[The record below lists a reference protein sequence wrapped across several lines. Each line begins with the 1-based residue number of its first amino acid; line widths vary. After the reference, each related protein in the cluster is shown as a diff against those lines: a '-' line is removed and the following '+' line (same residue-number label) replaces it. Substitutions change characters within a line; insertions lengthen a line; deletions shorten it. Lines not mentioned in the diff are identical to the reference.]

1 MQKAYPAIF
10 EREANGLFAI
20 DFPDIPQC
28 YTSGESEADGFIM
41 AVDILNIRLYELEM
55 NGEPLPKPSLVENI
69 APPQCGFVTMILG
82 DTDVYRRRK
91 KSRSV
96 KKTLSVPEWLNE
108 QGEAA
113 GLNFSRILQ
122 DGIKR
127 ELHIAE

>member
-1 MQKAYPAIF
+1 M
-10 EREANGLFAI
+10 EANGLYSI

-41 AVDILNIRLYELEM
+41 ANDILNIRLYEIEK
-55 NGEPLPKPSLVENI
+55 NGEPMPEPSLVGDVT
-69 APPQCGFVTMILG
+69 PPQSGFVTMVLG
-82 DTDVYRRRK
+82 DTDVYRRREK
-91 KSRSV
+91 GRSV

-113 GLNFSRILQ
+113 GLNFSRVLQ

-127 ELHIAE
+127 ELHITD